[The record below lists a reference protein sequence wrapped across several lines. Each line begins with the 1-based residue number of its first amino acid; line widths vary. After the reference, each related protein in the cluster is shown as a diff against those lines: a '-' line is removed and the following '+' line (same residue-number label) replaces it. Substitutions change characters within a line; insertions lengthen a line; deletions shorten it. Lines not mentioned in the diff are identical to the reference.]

1 MREKRNL
8 FDMLVGNV
16 PTGREEEYYNYSL
29 LPDLETFNTADT
41 VNMNNNEMNKFRH
54 IAGSKQAL
62 NDLGLFRGMGA
73 LLYKEY
79 QDMRRDGDWLDTKQ
93 DLKNDVRAL
102 KLYIKN
108 PNLDGEQLYK
118 HTFDAYIKPYRK

>member
-1 MREKRNL
+1 
-8 FDMLVGNV
+8 
-16 PTGREEEYYNYSL
+16 
-29 LPDLETFNTADT
+29 
-41 VNMNNNEMNKFRH
+41 
-54 IAGSKQAL
+54 
-62 NDLGLFRGMGA
+62 
-73 LLYKEY
+73 
-79 QDMRRDGDWLDTKQ
+79 MRRDGDWLDTKQ